1 MGQSASHDLVD
12 YRIAPEW
19 EPHNSTIMAW
29 PTGWDALNPNVQQ
42 DIARVARAV
51 AKFEYVQVL
60 VPPRHVNEAKATIA
74 DDKVGIISMP
84 VDDLWARDIVPLFLS
99 KGKDLVGVNYNFN
112 GWGRKQ
118 PYKNDARV
126 ASSLLDHLDL
136 PSFRSELVAEGGSIE
151 TDGEGTLMMTE
162 SSIINSNR
170 NPGLSRN
177 DIEEIFRAELG
188 VKKIIWVKG
197 VKGYDITD
205 SHIDSLARFVAPGVV
220 MISRPFPADKNDT
233 ESQVWIGQ
241 YNQALKILQNATDA
255 KGRKIKIIELP
266 EPDPTKIRQMSNR
279 NIQLC
284 KQIDLDCKN
293 GGLTSYLNFLITNG
307 GVVMPEFGDAQAD
320 RQAQEIVKAAFPGRE
335 VVAVNIDFVAVGGGG
350 IHCATHDIPMV

>member
-1 MGQSASHDLVD
+1 AGRECSCSMQPLRDPQAQYKKTAVACIPAFSIASSSHFTSTRTALQHSSSSSTLPITSPPSPSSTMGQSASHDLVD

-60 VPPRHVNEAKATIA
+60 VPPRHVNEAKAMIA

-151 TDGEGTLMMTE
+151 TDGDGTLMMTE

-233 ESQVWIGQ
+233 ESQ
-241 YNQALKILQNATDA
+241 
-255 KGRKIKIIELP
+255 
-266 EPDPTKIRQMSNR
+266 
-279 NIQLC
+279 
-284 KQIDLDCKN
+284 
-293 GGLTSYLNFLITNG
+293 
-307 GVVMPEFGDAQAD
+307 AD